1 MVSRSKVTRMTFFL
15 SFDSHFADSLPDL
28 RSRQKKNSEMN
39 TAQPGV
45 LNLLAA
51 RFRREPM

>member
-1 MVSRSKVTRMTFFL
+1 MVSRSKVIRITFLL
-15 SFDSHFADSLPDL
+15 SFCSHFAASLPDL

-39 TAQPGV
+39 KAQPGV